1 MTRQE
6 LEKLYE
12 NYPDV
17 VDLKQFRQMLGGV
30 CEITAR
36 RLLQENIVQHYLIRY
51 TYYIPK
57 KCVIDYVMS
66 KHYKQ
71 YKKLLKH
78 KVVIGN
84 DEKSKK
90 KNWEA

>member
-1 MTRQE
+1 MTRLE
-6 LEKLYE
+6 LEKLYK
-12 NYPDV
+12 NYPEV
-17 VDLKQFRQMLGGV
+17 VNLKQFREMLGGV

-57 KCVIDYVMS
+57 TCVIDYVMS
-66 KHYKQ
+66 KHYKK

-78 KVVIGN
+78 QIVK
-84 DEKSKK
+84 EKNNGKK
-90 KNWEA
+90 